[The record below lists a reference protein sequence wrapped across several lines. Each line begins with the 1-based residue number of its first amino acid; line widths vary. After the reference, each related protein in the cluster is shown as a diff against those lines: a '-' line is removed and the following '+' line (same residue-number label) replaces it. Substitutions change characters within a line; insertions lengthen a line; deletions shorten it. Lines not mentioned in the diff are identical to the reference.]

1 MARKRSASGRS
12 RGVSAV
18 QRLFIQAEKINKR
31 IKALEKADLYGTYKS
46 RELQQFAKETAGV
59 TIKISRSGKHTITV
73 SGNLRPQQIRLI
85 TKKFNEFLTSPY
97 STPVGINRAR
107 ASMRK
112 KLTQTLSEQLGK
124 DVTDKDVDKFLDI
137 AKYAERV
144 RQASILEYI
153 DPSEFMAIVSYA
165 KDKGMSQDAWVSLLN
180 QYVTINNE
188 TMREEAKYLFN
199 KYVA

>member
-46 RELQQFAKETAGV
+46 KELQQFAKETSGV
-59 TIKISRSGKHTITV
+59 KISTSRSGKHKISV
-73 SGNLRPQQIRLI
+73 SSNLRPQQIRLI
-85 TKKFNEFLTSPY
+85 TKKFGEFLSSPY
-97 STPVGINRAR
+97 STPVGITKAR

-124 DVTDKDVDKFLDI
+124 KVSDKDVDKFLDI

-165 KDKGMSQDAWVSLLN
+165 KDKSMNQDAWVSLLN
-180 QYVTINNE
+180 QYVNINNQ
-188 TMREEAKYLFN
+188 TMREEAQYLYE

>member
-59 TIKISRSGKHTITV
+59 KISTSRSGKHKISV
-73 SGNLRPQQIRLI
+73 SSNLRPQQIRLI
-85 TKKFNEFLTSPY
+85 TKKFGEFLSSPY
-97 STPVGINRAR
+97 STPVGITKAR

-124 DVTDKDVDKFLDI
+124 KVSDKDVDKFLDI

-153 DPSEFMAIVSYA
+153 DPSEFMTIVSYA
-165 KDKGMSQDAWVSLLN
+165 KDKSMEQDAWVSLLN
-180 QYVTINNE
+180 QYVTINNQ
-188 TMREEAKYLFN
+188 TMREEAQYLYE

>member
-59 TIKISRSGKHTITV
+59 RISTSRSGKHKISV
-73 SGNLRPQQIRLI
+73 SSNLRPQQIRLI
-85 TKKFNEFLTSPY
+85 TKKFGEFLSSPY
-97 STPVGINRAR
+97 STPVGIKKAR

-124 DVTDKDVDKFLDI
+124 KVSDKDVDKFLDI

-165 KDKGMSQDAWVSLLN
+165 KDKSMEQDAWVSLLN
-180 QYVTINNE
+180 QYVTINNQ
-188 TMREEAKYLFN
+188 TMREEAQYLYE

>member
-31 IKALEKADLYGTYKS
+31 IKALEKSDLYGTYKS

-85 TKKFNEFLTSPY
+85 TKKFNEFLSSPY

-124 DVTDKDVDKFLDI
+124 DITDKDVDKFLDI

-165 KDKGMSQDAWVSLLN
+165 KDQGMSQDAWVSLLN

>member
-85 TKKFNEFLTSPY
+85 TKKFNEFLSSPY

-124 DVTDKDVDKFLDI
+124 DITDKDVDKFLDI

-165 KDKGMSQDAWVSLLN
+165 KDRGMSQDAWVSLLN

>member
-46 RELQQFAKETAGV
+46 RELQQFAKETTGV

-124 DVTDKDVDKFLDI
+124 DITDKDVDKFLDI

-165 KDKGMSQDAWVSLLN
+165 KDRGMSQDAWVSLLN

-199 KYVA
+199 KYVG

>member
-59 TIKISRSGKHTITV
+59 KISTSRSGKHKI
-73 SGNLRPQQIRLI
+73 SISSNLRPQQIRLI
-85 TKKFNEFLTSPY
+85 TKKFGEFLSSPY
-97 STPVGINRAR
+97 STPVGITKAR

-124 DVTDKDVDKFLDI
+124 SVSDKDVDKFLDI

-165 KDKGMSQDAWVSLLN
+165 KDKSMNQDAWVSLLN
-180 QYVTINNE
+180 QYVTINNQ
-188 TMREEAKYLFN
+188 TMREEAQYLYE

>member
-73 SGNLRPQQIRLI
+73 SGSLRPQQIRLI

-124 DVTDKDVDKFLDI
+124 DITDKDVDKFLDI

-165 KDKGMSQDAWVSLLN
+165 KDQSMGQDAWVSLLN

-188 TMREEAKYLFN
+188 TMREEAKYLYN

>member
-124 DVTDKDVDKFLDI
+124 DITDKDVDKFLDI